1 MREFGSFVALG
12 DSFTEGVGD
21 PGGPGEPPRGWAD
34 RFASHLAGQGPGL
47 RYANLAIRGKLLGE
61 VMAEQ
66 IPAAVA
72 MRPDLISIAAG
83 GNDLLRPRADPDR
96 LAEQFESAIA
106 ALTGSGSTVLAFT
119 GFDPNAFPVLRMIR
133 GRAAVFNMHIRA
145 IAGKYGCLLVDLW
158 PMRMLTDRRMWAPD
172 RLHLTTEGHRRV
184 ALMACEAV
192 GVPVAGDWRSPL
204 PPVPARPGLAAG
216 AADWVTARRADA
228 DWLTEHAL
236 PYLSR
241 RLHGVSSGDG
251 MAPKRP
257 RLAPV
262 LADPAAA
269 TGPQD
274 PFIVDLG
281 AGRATGRAGGAA
293 DGAAAVGQADARG

>member
-1 MREFGSFVALG
+1 MREVGSFVALG

-21 PGGPGEPPRGWAD
+21 PGGPGERPRGWAD
-34 RFASHLAGQGPGL
+34 RFASHLAGQRPDL

-96 LAEQFESAIA
+96 LAERFESAIA
-106 ALTGSGSTVLAFT
+106 VLAGSGSTVLAFT

-172 RLHLTTEGHRRV
+172 RLHLTAEGHRRV

-192 GVPVAGDWRSPL
+192 GIPVAEDWRSPL
-204 PPVPARPGLAAG
+204 PPGPARPGLTGA

-228 DWLTEHAL
+228 DWLTEHAM

-262 LADPAAA
+262 LTGGAGVTGPQAPFIVALGADPA
-269 TGPQD
+269 TGP
-274 PFIVDLG
+274 
-281 AGRATGRAGGAA
+281 A
-293 DGAAAVGQADARG
+293 DGAAAVSPADARG